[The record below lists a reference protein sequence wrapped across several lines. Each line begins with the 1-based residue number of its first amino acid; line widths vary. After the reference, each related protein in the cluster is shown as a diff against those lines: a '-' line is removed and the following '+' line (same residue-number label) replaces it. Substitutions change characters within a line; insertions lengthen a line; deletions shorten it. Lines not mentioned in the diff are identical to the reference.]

1 MNIEKRVREYL
12 KRKLNIPV
20 YLEEPEE
27 KVTKY
32 AIVEKVGSSVEN
44 LIYGAMIN
52 VTCYDSSLSLTAALN
67 DQIVDCMDQMPE
79 EDFKIYDCF
88 LNSEYNATE
97 TSTHRYRYESLFD
110 ITYER

>member
-1 MNIEKRVREYL
+1 MNIEKRVRAYL
-12 KRKLNIPV
+12 KAKLNIPV

-44 LIYGAMIN
+44 YIYGAMIN
-52 VTCYDSSLSLTAALN
+52 VTCYDSTLSLTADLN
-67 DQIVDCMDQMPE
+67 DEIVEYMERMPD
-79 EDFKIYDCF
+79 EDLKIYDCF

-110 ITYER
+110 MTYER

>member
-1 MNIEKRVREYL
+1 MNIEKKVREYL
-12 KRKLNIPV
+12 KSKLNIPV
-20 YLEEPEE
+20 YLEEPEA

-44 LIYGAMIN
+44 LIYRAMIN
-52 VTCYDSSLSLTAALN
+52 VTCYDSTLSLTAALN
-67 DQIVDCMDQMPE
+67 DDIVSYMEQMPDE
-79 EDFKIYDCF
+79 ELEVYDCF

-110 ITYER
+110 ITYQR